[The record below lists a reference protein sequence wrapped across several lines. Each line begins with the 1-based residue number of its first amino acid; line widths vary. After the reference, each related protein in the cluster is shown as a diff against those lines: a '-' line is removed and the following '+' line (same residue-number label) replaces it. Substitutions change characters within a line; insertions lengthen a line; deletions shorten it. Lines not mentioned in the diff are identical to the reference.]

1 MLKLPALLLFVVLF
15 TSLPSPSLS
24 FHDSDDIDHWC
35 SNTPHP
41 EPCRY
46 YLGSNPHVGIPKDK
60 AQFYQLSLRL
70 AFDLTIRAQS
80 QLKRR
85 GPACRQARER
95 TAWLDCWKLYD
106 NTVLQLN
113 RTLDAPH
120 GACTAFD
127 SQTWLSA
134 SLTNL
139 QTCLTG
145 FNDTGASSEIIEPVT
160 RYNVSDLISNCLAI
174 NRPAAA
180 AATTNVSATTDRG
193 GVSSWMMIANRRL
206 LQLSASADLVVAT
219 DGSGNFRTIKE
230 AFEAA
235 AARMQTGRLSKFV
248 IYVKAGVYNE
258 YVQVASSLSNLV
270 MLGDGIGKTI
280 ITGSRSVASGYTTLS
295 SATFSKKLQTHV
307 TFVRR
312 SRMHACITHQ
322 STNTFGPGSQAVAL
336 LSASDRSVYYR
347 CSIEGYQDTLFV
359 YSQRQFFRECDIHGT
374 IDFIFGNAA
383 VVLQRCNIYARLPR
397 HGESNVI
404 TAQGRSDPN
413 QNTGIVI
420 QFSNIEPAAE
430 LLPVRK
436 TVRSYLGRPWMQYSR
451 TLFLQSYIDGIID
464 PAGWLPFAGNFALN
478 TLYYGEFD
486 NTGPGSRMSRR
497 VKWPGYHVI
506 RRRST
511 VRPFTVGRFIAGRS
525 WIPSTGVPFDPSL

>member
-1 MLKLPALLLFVVLF
+1 MQKLPALLLFVVLL
-15 TSLPSPSLS
+15 TSLPSPCLS
-24 FHDSDDIDHWC
+24 FHDSDDIDYWC
-35 SNTPHP
+35 SNMPHP

-46 YLGSNPHVGIPKDK
+46 YLGNNPHVGIPKDT
-60 AQFYQLSLRL
+60 AQFYQVSLRL
-70 AFDLTIRAQS
+70 AFDLTVRAQS

-85 GPACRQARER
+85 GPACNQARER

-134 SLTNL
+134 ALTNL

-145 FNDTGASSEIIEPVT
+145 FNDTGTSSEIIEPVT

-180 AATTNVSATTDRG
+180 AATTNVSTTTDRG
-193 GVSSWMMIANRRL
+193 RVSSWMMIANRRL
-206 LQLSASADLVVAT
+206 LQLSASADLVVAK

-230 AFEAA
+230 ALDAA
-235 AARMQTGRLSKFV
+235 AARMQSGRLSKFV

-258 YVQVASSLSNLV
+258 YVQVTSSLSNLV

-280 ITGSRSVASGYTTLS
+280 ITGNRSVASGYTTLS
-295 SATFSKKLQTHV
+295 SATFSVFGDGFKASGI
-307 TFVRR
+307 TFR
-312 SRMHACITHQ
+312 
-322 STNTFGPGSQAVAL
+322 NTFGPGSQAVAL
-336 LSASDRSVYYR
+336 LSASDLSVYYR

-359 YSQRQFFRECDIHGT
+359 YSQRQFYRECDIHGT

-383 VVLQRCNIYARLPR
+383 VVLQRCNIYARRPR

-464 PAGWLPFAGNFALN
+464 PAGWLPFNGNFALN
-478 TLYYGEFD
+478 TLYYGEFE
-486 NTGPGSRMSRR
+486 NTGPGSRMSKR

-506 RRRST
+506 QRRSI